1 MAQSSGAAA
10 PTAPSSFTLADARNM
25 LHQHAYGGDR
35 RAPAVAT
42 REQYSAFCKQLQ
54 TVENTA
60 IDLANLGAGLYLL
73 IGLLEDGPRF
83 NVDPLVGKALR
94 GLLQPMSAELERH
107 AAALHAAST
116 RALTTN

>member
-1 MAQSSGAAA
+1 MAHSSGAAA
-10 PTAPSSFTLADARNM
+10 PTTPAFTLVDVQDM

-35 RAPAVAT
+35 RTPAVAT
-42 REQYSAFCKQLQ
+42 REQYSAFCEQLQ

-107 AAALHAAST
+107 ADALHAAST
-116 RALTTN
+116 RAPTTN

>member
-1 MAQSSGAAA
+1 MAYSAGAAA
-10 PTAPSSFTLADARNM
+10 PTTPTFTLVDVQDM
-25 LHQHAYGGDR
+25 LHQHAYSGDR

-42 REQYSAFCKQLQ
+42 REQYSAFCKQLH

-116 RALTTN
+116 RAPTTN

>member
-1 MAQSSGAAA
+1 MAHSSGAAA
-10 PTAPSSFTLADARNM
+10 PITPSFTLAAARNM
-25 LHQHAYGGDR
+25 LHQHAYSGDR

>member
-1 MAQSSGAAA
+1 MAISSGAAA
-10 PTAPSSFTLADARNM
+10 PITPSFTLADARNM
-25 LHQHAYGGDR
+25 LHQHAYSGDR

-42 REQYSAFCKQLQ
+42 REQYSAFCEQLQ

-83 NVDPLVGKALR
+83 NVDPLVGRALR
-94 GLLQPMSAELERH
+94 GLLQPICTDLERH
-107 AAALHAAST
+107 ADALRAAST
-116 RALTTN
+116 RTPTAN